1 MLAVT
6 LTGVATELPLAGLEM
21 VIIPF
26 EVEARA
32 HEAHSKSA
40 GKMDFTADHL
50 GRNLSC
56 EMVER
61 CIDACSSLFSYVGR
75 TPDCVVSRSQS
86 ERKKRTA
93 RKASD
98 LRYSACFHM
107 LNLGFDFRE

>member
-32 HEAHSKSA
+32 HEAHSKRA
-40 GKMDFTADHL
+40 GTMDFTADHL

-56 EMVER
+56 VMVER
-61 CIDACSSLFSYVGR
+61 CIDAYSSLGFTSGAR
-75 TPDCVVSRSQS
+75 AELRAIGNS
-86 ERKKRTA
+86 ERTKKRTLPE
-93 RKASD
+93 KP
-98 LRYSACFHM
+98 LTCNIQLVFTC
-107 LNLGFDFRE
+107 